1 MIWQFNP
8 PAAPWWGG
16 FWERL
21 VRSIKTPMKKVLGQS
36 LITDKELATLIIR
49 IEEQINSRP
58 LTPIVDDPDQV
69 PLTPAEML
77 IGRPLQQPTDPWPDI
92 PPSKT
97 AFSARLKYLR
107 SLQENWTK
115 RWVNEYVPTLQPR
128 QKWHQG
134 SKNITPGS
142 LVLLKKE
149 NLKRHL
155 WPLARVK
162 ETHVGRDGHVRSV
175 TLQDN
180 KGKTIKRPIQNLVLL
195 EGCED

>member
-1 MIWQFNP
+1 M
-8 PAAPWWGG
+8 
-16 FWERL
+16 
-21 VRSIKTPMKKVLGQS
+21 
-36 LITDKELATLIIR
+36 
-49 IEEQINSRP
+49 P
-58 LTPIVDDPDQV
+58 LTRRICQNLCQNPCP
-69 PLTPAEML
+69 
-77 IGRPLQQPTDPWPDI
+77 
-92 PPSKT
+92 
-97 AFSARLKYLR
+97 
-107 SLQENWTK
+107 
-115 RWVNEYVPTLQPR
+115 
-128 QKWHQG
+128 
-134 SKNITPGS
+134 TPGS